1 MCLLTSGVGK
11 LINGSTEKQTVS
23 SGQKPTLKKRVLARE
38 WAPTG
43 NQAIMVGTADTPD
56 SWSLASQSLPET

>member
-1 MCLLTSGVGK
+1 MCLLTPGVGK

-43 NQAIMVGTADTPD
+43 NHGGGSGHTGQLVSCIIKLT
-56 SWSLASQSLPET
+56 

>member
-11 LINGSTEKQTVS
+11 LINGSAEKQTVS
-23 SGQKPTLKKRVLARE
+23 SGQKPTLKKRVLIRE

-43 NQAIMVGTADTPD
+43 IMVDNWTV
-56 SWSLASQSLPET
+56 SLLFHKAYLRLSTM

>member
-11 LINGSTEKQTVS
+11 LINGSTEKQTIS
-23 SGQKPTLKKRVLARE
+23 SGQKPTRKKRVLIRQ

-43 NQAIMVGTADTPD
+43 ITVGTVDTLD
-56 SWSLASQSLPET
+56 S

>member
-11 LINGSTEKQTVS
+11 LINGRTEQTVS
-23 SGQKPTLKKRVLARE
+23 SRQKPTLKKRVLIRE

-43 NQAIMVGTADTPD
+43 ITVDTLD
-56 SWSLASQSLPET
+56 S

>member
-23 SGQKPTLKKRVLARE
+23 SEQKPTLKKRVLIRE

-43 NQAIMVGTADTPD
+43 ITVDTLD
-56 SWSLASQSLPET
+56 S